1 MVNKEFDDIEQMA
14 RSYGLTD
21 LQIEE
26 QKRKILLMTK
36 IANIIRKRQLT
47 HSEAAK
53 VSNVGR
59 TVITGIMNRSNLD
72 ISTDRLIRIL
82 NGLGLTVSFRFSEA
96 FNEKRAS

>member
-1 MVNKEFDDIEQMA
+1 MINKEFNDIEEMA
-14 RSYGLTD
+14 RRYGLTD
-21 LQIEE
+21 IQIEE

-36 IANIIRKRQLT
+36 IKNIICKKQLT

-82 NGLGLTVSFRFSEA
+82 NGLGLSVSFRFSEA
-96 FNEKRAS
+96 FKGKRAS